1 MQLATLVWNY
11 FVWHYT
17 RAYRELIHIEK
28 NLLWFLFHFFSLPEL
43 TRTFLAPWKRLG
55 ENYGS
60 IFDTEEFFAALI
72 TNSLMR
78 VVGIV
83 MRALIIVA
91 GCVVL
96 ATALVGSFIALL
108 MWTVLPLVIIF
119 AFITGVVL
127 TVLP

>member
-1 MQLATLVWNY
+1 MQIATLVGNY

-28 NLLWFLFHFFSLPEL
+28 NILWFLFHFFSLPEL
-43 TRTFLAPWKRLG
+43 TRTLFSPWKRLG

-60 IFDTEEFFAALI
+60 IFDTEEFFAALV

-78 VVGIV
+78 IVGIV
-83 MRALIIVA
+83 MRAIIIGA
-91 GCVVL
+91 GSVVL
-96 ATALVGSFIALL
+96 IVTLVGSFIAVFV
-108 MWTVLPLVIIF
+108 WTLLPLIIIF
-119 AFITGVVL
+119 AFITGLVL

>member
-1 MQLATLVWNY
+1 MQIATLVGNY

-28 NLLWFLFHFFSLPEL
+28 NILWFLFHFFSLPEL
-43 TRTFLAPWKRLG
+43 TRTLFSPWKRLG

-60 IFDTEEFFAALI
+60 IFDTEEFFAALV

-78 VVGIV
+78 IVGIV
-83 MRALIIVA
+83 MRAIIIGAGSIVLIV
-91 GCVVL
+91 
-96 ATALVGSFIALL
+96 ALVGSFIAVFV
-108 MWTVLPLVIIF
+108 WTLLPLIIIF
-119 AFITGVVL
+119 AFITGLVL